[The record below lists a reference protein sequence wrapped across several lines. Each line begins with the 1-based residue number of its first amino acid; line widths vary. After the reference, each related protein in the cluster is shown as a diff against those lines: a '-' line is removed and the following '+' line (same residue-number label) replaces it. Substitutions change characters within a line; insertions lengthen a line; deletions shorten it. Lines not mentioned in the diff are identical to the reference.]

1 MSKRFKSLG
10 VLGSFHGTDVNLIYS
25 GGDLTS
31 YLVHFVNN
39 LNPNGKTGISW
50 PQYSV
55 SIPKLLTFLDG
66 LTPLTITNDDYRV
79 DAMKHIIKLSI
90 ENPL

>member
-1 MSKRFKSLG
+1 MA
-10 VLGSFHGTDVNLIYS
+10 DYLIN
-25 GGDLTS
+25 
-31 YLVHFVNN
+31 FVNN

-55 SIPKLLTFLDG
+55 SSPKLLTFLDG

-79 DAMKHIIKLSI
+79 DAMNEMTALSLKF
-90 ENPL
+90 PL